1 MALQPERS
9 SAFDLYKSYINLA
22 PTGDAKLID
31 NVPGPSP
38 NVEGVLVGL
47 FHMIED
53 PPISGEMHPDGDE
66 ILFLWSGAMDVVLE
80 RDGEEVVTSLSP
92 GEAFV
97 VPRGV
102 WHRTVVREPSDLL
115 NLTMGHSQHRPA

>member
-1 MALQPERS
+1 M
-9 SAFDLYKSYINLA
+9 
-22 PTGDAKLID
+22 T
-31 NVPGPSP
+31 
-38 NVEGVLVGL
+38 
-47 FHMIED
+47 ED

>member
-1 MALQPERS
+1 MAPRPAPPS
-9 SAFDLYKSYINLA
+9 SFDLYRSYISLA
-22 PTGDAKLID
+22 PTGDTKLID
-31 NVPGPSP
+31 NVPGPP
-38 NVEGVLVGL
+38 PDVDGLLVGA
-47 FHMIED
+47 FHMTED

-66 ILFLWSGAMDVVLE
+66 ILVLWSGAMDVVLE
-80 RDGEEVVTSLSP
+80 HGGEEIIKSLAP

-115 NLTMGHSQHRPA
+115 HITPGHSKHRPA

>member
-1 MALQPERS
+1 MAPKPAPTS
-9 SAFDLYKSYINLA
+9 FDLYKSYISLT
-22 PTGDAKLID
+22 PTGDAELID
-31 NVPGPSP
+31 NVPGPPP

-47 FHMIED
+47 FHMTED

-66 ILFLWSGAMDVVLE
+66 VLFLWSGAMDVVLE
-80 RDGEEVVTSLSP
+80 LGGEEVVRPLAP
-92 GEAFV
+92 REAFV

-115 NLTMGHSQHRPA
+115 HLTPGQSQHRPA